1 MDEKVQGLTA
11 FRREAVNVAAQ
22 QSVQNSDEA
31 DRRRKVWLVLETAHD
46 NWHYPSPK
54 NVSLLRVLGEDACM
68 VCEDRFD
75 ELETKGLWQAGETKM
90 FRPLI
95 LRQEAEVIEYL
106 KG

>member
-1 MDEKVQGLTA
+1 
-11 FRREAVNVAAQ
+11 
-22 QSVQNSDEA
+22 
-31 DRRRKVWLVLETAHD
+31 
-46 NWHYPSPK
+46 
-54 NVSLLRVLGEDACM
+54 VSLLRVLGEDACM